1 MFMYKVGVIGDK
13 DTVLAFKA
21 LGLGTFPAVG
31 PEEAK
36 KTLRALVREKYAVI
50 FITEQ
55 IASQMEDMIEEYQ
68 NEILPAI
75 ILIPNNQGSLGTGMQ
90 KIRESV
96 ERAIG
101 VDIIFEREGEEN

>member
-1 MFMYKVGVIGDK
+1 MYMYKVGVMGDK

-21 LGLGTFPAVG
+21 LGLNTFPVTE
-31 PEEAK
+31 PDEAK
-36 KTLRALVREKYAVI
+36 RTLRALARDRYAVI

-55 IASQMEDMIEEYQ
+55 MASKIEDMIEEYQ

-75 ILIPNNQGSLGTGMQ
+75 ILIPNNQGSLGIGMQ
-90 KIRESV
+90 KIKESV